1 MEKCDNCG
9 KEYTSVDYGDFHFC
23 SEDCCEKFKEDH
35 GGMYV
40 YCEQCGNGEEIP
52 VHEQRWHMQS
62 FEWLENMDDDEPN
75 TARYKCLICGHLNC
89 RSTFVLD
96 SRDEI
101 EDRKAANGE

>member
-1 MEKCDNCG
+1 MNKCDNCG
-9 KEYTSVDYGDFHFC
+9 KEQTGITYGDFHFC
-23 SEDCCEKFKEDH
+23 SDDCCEKFKEDH
-35 GGMYV
+35 GCMYAE
-40 YCEQCGNGEEIP
+40 CPECGNGEDQP

-62 FEWLENMDDDEPN
+62 FEWLENTDDDEPN
-75 TARYKCLICGHLNC
+75 TARYKCLICGNTDC